1 MKRFLS
7 LVCLLCT
14 QFLFSE
20 NGVIWQQVSGSWK
33 IDKIGEESFLYDI
46 RTNGYKFNYSEL
58 INNNSIRTLASFKY
72 DRISLKLNAYNPVS
86 KSAFAVFFDSP
97 GDYRE
102 FSAFR
107 FTGSKTE
114 ITKIEYITSRVKD
127 TTLPRDRK
135 LNFEVKTLEEKNVS
149 LPYSANHIIE
159 ISFKKNRTVLSINEK
174 DIMSV
179 ENKDRPEASQLGLY
193 HTGNLLKVF
202 YFEVFDG
209 RKPVIMDNFSTDTI
223 RRLTVK
229 ATVEKNSTN

>member
-1 MKRFLS
+1 MKRFLF
-7 LVCLLCT
+7 LVCLIGS

-72 DRISLKLNAYNPVS
+72 DRISLKLNAYNPVAQ
-86 KSAFAVFFDSP
+86 SAFAIFFDSP

-107 FTGSKTE
+107 FSGSKTE
-114 ITKIEYITSRVKD
+114 ITKIEFITSRVKD

-135 LNFEVKTLEEKNVS
+135 LNFEIKTLEEKAIS

-159 ISFKKNRTVLSINEK
+159 ISFKKNRIILSINEK
-174 DIMSV
+174 EIMSV
-179 ENKDRPEASQLGLY
+179 ENSNRPEASQLGLY
-193 HTGNLLKVF
+193 HTGNLLKV
-202 YFEVFDG
+202 YYYEVFDG
-209 RKPVIMDNFSTDTI
+209 RKPVVLDNFSTDTI
-223 RRLTVK
+223 RRSTIK
-229 ATVEKNSTN
+229 ATVEKKQQ

>member
-7 LVCLLCT
+7 LLFLLCS

-20 NGVIWQQVSGSWK
+20 SGVIWQQIAGSWK

-58 INNNSIRTLASFKY
+58 INNNAIRTLANYKY
-72 DRISLKLNAYNPVS
+72 DRINVKLNAYNPVA

-107 FTGSKTE
+107 FSGSKTE
-114 ITKIEYITSRVKD
+114 ITKVEFITSRVKD

-135 LNFEVKTLEEKNVS
+135 LNFDIKIHEEKTIS
-149 LPYSANHIIE
+149 LPYSANLIIE
-159 ISFKKNRTVLSINEK
+159 VSLKKNRAVLSVNENE
-174 DIMSV
+174 IMSV
-179 ENKDRPEASQLGLY
+179 SISERPEGSQLGLY

-202 YFEVFDG
+202 YCEVFDG
-209 RKPVIMDNFSTDTI
+209 RKPVVMDNFSTDTI
-223 RRLTVK
+223 RRSTVN
-229 ATVEKNSTN
+229 ATIEKKKQ